1 MVSILNDGPLLV
13 QTHTTEAGQQVV
25 EVTLNAPNALNA
37 LNGEMVDLLL
47 QHVPAWEA
55 DDNVIAIVMRG
66 SGSKAFCAGGDV
78 RQLYHEINKG
88 NLDVG
93 ESFFNHEYT
102 MDLMLHRL
110 TTPLLVWGSGYVI
123 GGGMGLLQ
131 GAAIRIGTHSSRLAM
146 PEVTIGLFPDVGA
159 SYFLRQVPDDL
170 GLFLGLTGAMLN
182 GTDGR
187 QLGLL
192 DALLSDEDYQ
202 HVIQALKTMPRQS
215 QSDTLEK
222 AQEHIKCLE
231 SKASTNALVSN
242 LQSHSASIIAALK
255 QPDLASVVASL
266 SSLKGQGKWLDKA
279 IQTMEQGSPTS
290 LHLFYRA
297 FNAAFTNV
305 TAALL
310 QEYVVGVN
318 AARLGEFKEGV
329 RALLI
334 DKDRQPKWRYTSV
347 EDTPIAWIDQ
357 FFITDNVAPA
367 HFS

>member
-1 MVSILNDGPLLV
+1 MVSILSDGPLLV
-13 QTHTTEAGQQVV
+13 QAHATAAGQQVV
-25 EVTLNAPNALNA
+25 EVILNAPEALNA
-37 LNGEMVDLLL
+37 LNGDMVDLLL
-47 QHVPAWEA
+47 EHVPAWEA
-55 DDNVIAIVMRG
+55 DEDVIAIVMRG
-66 SGSKAFCAGGDV
+66 TGSKAFCAGGDV
-78 RQLYHEINKG
+78 RQLYHEIDKG

-93 ESFFNHEYT
+93 EIFFNHEYT

-110 TTPLLVWGSGYVI
+110 STPLIVWGGGYVI

-131 GAAIRIGTHSSRLAM
+131 GAAIRVGTHSSRLAM

-192 DALLSDEDYQ
+192 DALLDDDDYQ
-202 HVIQALKTMPRQS
+202 NVMQALQTMPRQS
-215 QSDTLEK
+215 QKNTLEQAK
-222 AQEHIKCLE
+222 EQIQSLE
-231 SKASTNALVSN
+231 YKASSDAHASN
-242 LQSHSASIIAALK
+242 LHIHRASIIAALN
-255 QPDLASVVASL
+255 QPSLVNIVASL
-266 SSLKGQGKWLDKA
+266 ALLKGQDKWLDRA
-279 IQTMEQGSPTS
+279 IKTMEHGSPTS

-297 FNAAFTNV
+297 FNTGFTNV
-305 TAALL
+305 ADALL
-310 QEYVVGVN
+310 QEYIMGVN

-334 DKDRQPKWRYTSV
+334 DKDRNPSWRYATV
-347 EDTPIAWIDQ
+347 EDTPTAWIDQ

-367 HFS
+367 HF